1 MTKYQPVGGF
11 EVLSSA
17 TIDKLFEYFTRTN
30 GVDFK
35 DDSSRGLLLV
45 VDLSISDPDVAR
57 MLDLLPPCVYMTDIG
72 DDLLSP
78 YMQNLK
84 EEFKITTK
92 GDRLILDLTD
102 KKEYSITAINLKS
115 ILRVGVKLT
124 KIHSGISFFQKPVL
138 RDYVLRLGELR
149 RKFTADG
156 LVSSAQACKKLA
168 NRLFNDIEN
177 VDTQKKKWCI
187 FTLGMPLS
195 NFMSFL
201 FSPFFPLPLP
211 LPLPLP
217 AYMESS

>member
-45 VDLSISDPDVAR
+45 VDLTISDPDVAR
-57 MLDLLPPCVYMTDIG
+57 MLDLLPPCVYMTDIN

-78 YMQNLK
+78 YMQDLK
-84 EEFKITTK
+84 EKFKITTN

-124 KIHSGISFFQKPVL
+124 KIHSGISYFQKPVL
-138 RDYVLRLGELR
+138 KDYVLRLGELR

-168 NRLFNDIEN
+168 NRFNDIKML
-177 VDTQKKKWCI
+177 TKMII
-187 FTLGMPLS
+187 FTLLS
-195 NFMSFL
+195 NFV
-201 FSPFFPLPLP
+201 
-211 LPLPLP
+211 
-217 AYMESS
+217 